1 MSLTK
6 RRTGYQCA
14 FQILKGT
21 LPPDAWEATLEQ
33 MRPVGFDGDDNPI
46 FEHSSSVVADGFAE
60 WMLEDFKLTP
70 LALPSSQSVMRH
82 RRGECVRCGRL

>member
-1 MSLTK
+1 MGFTK

-21 LPPDAWEATLEQ
+21 LPPAVWDAVLEQ

-46 FEHSSSVVADGFAE
+46 FEHSAFVFADGFAE
-60 WMLEDFKLTP
+60 WMREDFKVTP
-70 LALPSSQSVMRH
+70 FTVPSHQSVMRH
-82 RRGECVRCGRL
+82 RRGDCVRCGRL